1 MMDATQ
7 ILDAELT
14 ALRGDQ
20 AFMTKQL
27 QRQVICDM
35 LGLGTYCDHE
45 WRVYEWRVYK
55 DGKKASWRSRDYIA
69 RSRDEVL
76 STVDMRSLLL
86 ALFWTLQSRRPKDLG
101 TLVDIGDDAFWLEFL
116 HLAQAAKWRPPL
128 LWQRVLDST
137 SPHIPAQ
144 VRVAAWMYYLTMAP
158 KSYKGSRFP
167 QAAFE
172 RLDHVQFDA
181 TQKTRW
187 DNLVGFG
194 LEALYKKQFNKVMLA
209 MDMTA
214 TELKDWLT
222 CALDRIRPEL
232 VAYLLDKHGEADL
245 GMSYRDILR
254 YVVANIH
261 GEVALQLIRRLEEL
275 SPGIC
280 VSYRDRRGHNL
291 LWYAASCWQ
300 LRSTF
305 AHPYTEC
312 GQPRDQ
318 SMLGRAKKSWDAYAE
333 EHGKIAASNA
343 DNSKLLAMLIRYGVS
358 PFEANEIGVTFR
370 DLDDFGRLIGQ
381 RWAFTRLRQDTPG
394 FDDAAY
400 WGLDPQKEQ

>member
-1 MMDATQ
+1 MKDATQ

-14 ALRGDQ
+14 TLRGDQ

-35 LGLGTYCDHE
+35 LGLGTYRDHE
-45 WRVYEWRVYK
+45 WRVYK
-55 DGKKASWRSRDYIA
+55 DEKKSSWRSRGDYIA

-86 ALFWTLQSRRPKDLG
+86 VLFWTLQSRRPNDLG
-101 TLVDIGDDAFWLEFL
+101 TLADIGDDAFWLEFL

-158 KSYKGSRFP
+158 KSYKDCRFP
-167 QAAFE
+167 RVAFE

-181 TQKTRW
+181 TQKARW
-187 DNLVGFG
+187 DNLVDFG

-209 MDMTA
+209 MDITA

-280 VSYRDRRGHNL
+280 VGYRDRRGHNL

-370 DLDDFGRLIGQ
+370 DLDTFARLVGQ
-381 RWAFTRLRQDTPG
+381 RWRFVRLCQATPG

-400 WGLDPQKEQ
+400 WGLAPQKER